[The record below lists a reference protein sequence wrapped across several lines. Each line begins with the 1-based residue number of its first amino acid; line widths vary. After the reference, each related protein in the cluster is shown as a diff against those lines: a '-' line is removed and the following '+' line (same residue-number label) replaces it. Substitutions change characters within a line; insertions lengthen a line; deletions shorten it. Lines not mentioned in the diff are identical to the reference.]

1 MVPFKVSMVASKL
14 GEAERVPGETGNREL
29 TRELR
34 EVPTPRTTQQHNS
47 LIEEIQGLREML
59 YLPL

>member
-1 MVPFKVSMVASKL
+1 MVASKL